1 MNDQINQDANDR
13 STDESDLLRMETL
26 RECEALIAYIGR
38 HGNILHD
45 PDGNN
50 VQGPLDDYDELV
62 SAVVE
67 CRNQGL
73 TTDNWKPLAR
83 AYAKVTRFTYKNK
96 GINGRS
102 LLDTWA
108 GSQSLFG
115 QSASSRTPSRLAFMR
130 GHKRPLSIAVGSFA
144 AAIVLQAGAGWAGR
158 VSDPGNLGAF
168 HAWIYWPINDLAP
181 LLLSVFWGAIGSCIF
196 LMKRISDKLFDM
208 SYESARQKGDVA
220 RIFVGAFLG
229 VAVVQ
234 LFFPDF
240 GETLAVGDITFGP
253 PTAALTAG
261 LAVKPIYAA
270 FEALAEGIAS
280 LIPGQNK

>member
-1 MNDQINQDANDR
+1 MNDQVDQDENDR
-13 STDESDLLRMETL
+13 STVESTLRRMETL

-38 HGNILHD
+38 HGDILHE
-45 PDGNN
+45 PNGNSIP
-50 VQGPLDDYDELV
+50 GPRSDYEELV
-62 SAVVE
+62 SAVVQ
-67 CRNQGL
+67 CRNEGL
-73 TTDNWKPLAR
+73 TTDNWKPLAL
-83 AYAKVTRFTYKNK
+83 AYSKVTQFTYKNK

-108 GSQSLFG
+108 GSQPLFG
-115 QSASSRTPSRLAFMR
+115 QPASFTNPSRFSFMK
-130 GHKRPLSIAVGSFA
+130 GHKRPLSIAIGSFVA
-144 AAIVLQAGAGWAGR
+144 ALALQAGAGWAGR
-158 VSDPGNLGAF
+158 VSDPTDLGAF
-168 HAWIYWPINDLAP
+168 YTWIYWPINDLAP

-240 GETLAVGDITFGP
+240 GETLAVGDISFGP

-280 LIPGQNK
+280 LIPGPNK